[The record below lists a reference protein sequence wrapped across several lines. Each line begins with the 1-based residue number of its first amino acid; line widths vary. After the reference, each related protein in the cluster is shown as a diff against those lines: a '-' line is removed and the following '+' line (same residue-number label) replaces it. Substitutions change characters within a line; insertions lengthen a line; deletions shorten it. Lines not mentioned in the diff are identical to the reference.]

1 MSDRSALSV
10 SAWALILGAVGILL
24 LPLPWLVSAAF
35 AACFHEACHLM
46 ALRLLNGRLMGIR
59 IGGHGAVIRAGELSA
74 PRELI
79 CLLAGP
85 VGSLSLLLF
94 ARYIPRAAVCALLQ
108 SAYNLLPLYPLDGG
122 RALRCIA
129 RLTLPPDRA
138 DRFCAVAENVCRGVI
153 VICLGYL
160 TVKFGLGMLPVL
172 AGILILLGS
181 RKEILLAKL
190 RL

>member
-1 MSDRSALSV
+1 MSERPTSSV
-10 SAWALILGAVGILL
+10 SAGAWILGAVGILL
-24 LPLPWLVSAAF
+24 LPLPWLLSAAV
-35 AACFHEACHLM
+35 AACFHEACHLA
-46 ALRLLNGRLMGIR
+46 ALRLLNGRLLGMR

-74 PRELI
+74 SRELI

-85 VGSLSLLLF
+85 VGSLGLVLL
-94 ARYIPRAAVCALLQ
+94 ARYIPRVAVCALLQ

-138 DRFCAVAENVCRGVI
+138 DRFCAAAENVCRGTI
-153 VICLGYL
+153 FLSLICLAVRFRL
-160 TVKFGLGMLPVL
+160 GLLPVL